1 MRPSLV
7 VVQPPRFDLSP
18 RVGQILEPVRVQ
30 ALIPKAS
37 VETLD
42 VTVLYGFAGL
52 DVDQRHSALLG
63 PRNEATAREFRPVVQ
78 PESLRLPAL
87 RYDPVQYP
95 RHSQAGK
102 RRVDLD
108 CRRLLCEIIQ

>member
-18 RVGQILEPVRVQ
+18 RVGQILEPIRVQ
-30 ALIPKAS
+30 ALIPKPS

-42 VTVLYGFAGL
+42 VTVLYWLAGL

-63 PRNEATAREFRPVVQ
+63 PRNETPAREFRPVVQ
-78 PESLRLPAL
+78 PQPLRLPAP
-87 RYDPVQYP
+87 RYDPVQSP
-95 RHSQAGK
+95 RHPHPAT
-102 RRVDLD
+102 RCVHLD
-108 CRRLLCEIIQ
+108 CPALHG